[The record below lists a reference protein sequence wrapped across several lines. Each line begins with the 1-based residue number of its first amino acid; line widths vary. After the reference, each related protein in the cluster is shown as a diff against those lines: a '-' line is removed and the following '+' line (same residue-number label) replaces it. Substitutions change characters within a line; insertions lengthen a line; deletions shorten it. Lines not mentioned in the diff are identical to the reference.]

1 MGDQTGLKG
10 MGGQTGGGVLGDQPG
25 LSGIARYLK
34 AWEDR
39 PGGGFWETSPGWEA
53 LPDTLRHRVRT
64 L

>member
-1 MGDQTGLKG
+1 MGGQTDLKG

-39 PGGGFWETSPGWEA
+39 PGEGFWGTSPG
-53 LPDTLRHRVRT
+53 
-64 L
+64 